1 MNDSLPVISVITI
14 CRNEVNSIPETIETV
29 FLQDK
34 SVLEYIVVDGAS
46 TDGTAEY
53 LKSIESQ
60 INTLISEKDKGIYD
74 AMNKGLKVATGE
86 LVYFLNGGDRFYDS
100 NVLTLISK
108 YAKANEHI
116 DIIHGKLAFSNSKDD
131 IFYKDDN
138 KFELNSLY
146 DLFRNNHLQQ
156 CFFIRKRVFDEIGL
170 LNDQY
175 KFVADSE
182 FIIRAVK
189 HKKKFSYLPSF
200 FCIFDT
206 NGISGRNPL
215 ARLKEKRIMIY
226 KTAPI
231 STMVGYFFRGILE
244 IFIKN
249 E

>member
-1 MNDSLPVISVITI
+1 MNKRTPIISVITI
-14 CRNEVNSIPETIETV
+14 CRNEINSISDTV
-29 FLQDK
+29 NTVLSQDN

-53 LKSIESQ
+53 LKSVESQ
-60 INTLISEKDKGIYD
+60 INTLIIEKDKGIYD

-86 LVYFLNGGDRFYDS
+86 LVYFLNGGDRFYDK
-100 NVLTLISK
+100 NVLALISN
-108 YAKANEHI
+108 YAKENEQI
-116 DIIHGKLAFSNSKDD
+116 DIIHGKLAFSNSADN
-131 IFYKDDN
+131 IFYINDN
-138 KFELNSLY
+138 KFELHSLY

-156 CFFIRKRVFDEIGL
+156 CFFIRKRVFDEIGH

-189 HKKKFSYLPSF
+189 HKKRFYYLPSF

-206 NGISGRNPL
+206 NGISGKNPT
-215 ARLKEKRIMIY
+215 ARLKEKRVMIY

-231 STMVGYFFRGILE
+231 LTLVGYLFRGLLE
-244 IFIKN
+244 VFIKN